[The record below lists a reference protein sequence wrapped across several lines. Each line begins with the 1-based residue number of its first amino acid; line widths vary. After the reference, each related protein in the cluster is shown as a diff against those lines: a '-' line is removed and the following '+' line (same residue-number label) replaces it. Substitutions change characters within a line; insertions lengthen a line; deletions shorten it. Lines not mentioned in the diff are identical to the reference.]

1 MIGSGKQQLIAFIGV
16 ALIVANL
23 VTNRTAKVGSSS
35 LIGSIVNQNETT
47 SQLTAAHTQIAG
59 LAAEVIVVIALIVIA
74 GLGDNA
80 GTLAVVFAVGLAML
94 WALTEWGGL
103 GSKGQSASGTSGGWG
118 SLITG
123 IGGVGSDIG
132 HAVRSAAGA
141 TS

>member
-1 MIGSGKQQLIAFIGV
+1 MIGIGKQQLIAFIGV

-35 LIGSIVNQNETT
+35 LIGSIVNQNETAA
-47 SQLTAAHTQIAG
+47 QLTSAHTQIAG

-80 GTLAVVFAVGLAML
+80 GMLATVFAVGLAML

-103 GSKGQSASGTSGGWG
+103 GSKSASTTSSTASNVLQLSGLG
-118 SLITG
+118 
-123 IGGVGSDIG
+123 
-132 HAVRSAAGA
+132 
-141 TS
+141 